1 MLLRLENA
9 AASMSEMQ
17 RHQDRVANN
26 LANADTVG
34 YKRDRLFTT
43 ALNERLD
50 AEGAPRSD
58 RRFRQGNDLSA
69 GTLEETGN
77 PLDVALGGDG
87 FFVTQNEATGEQ
99 RYTRAGHFVVDNEG
113 TLRTPGGLA
122 VMGEGGPLQLP
133 VDTGGA
139 IEISKSGEI
148 RVDNRRIG
156 SLRVVTFDN
165 PQQQLQR
172 AEGASFAADG
182 AAPQAAED
190 PLVLQGT
197 VETSNVDPV
206 AEMTD
211 MIEHFRLFESQQKAL
226 RTTDSVLSRATRDLG
241 EL

>member
-9 AASMSEMQ
+9 AASMTEMQ

-34 YKRDRLFTT
+34 YKRDRLFTA

-58 RRFRQGNDLSA
+58 RRFEQGSDWSG

-87 FFVTQNEATGEQ
+87 FFVTQNEATGEE

-113 TLRTPGGLA
+113 TLRTPSGLA
-122 VMGEGGPLQLP
+122 VTGEGGPIQLP

-139 IEISKSGEI
+139 IEISKGGVI
-148 RVDNRRIG
+148 QVDGRRVG
-156 SLRVVTFDN
+156 KLRVVTFDD
-165 PQQQLQR
+165 PQQQLRR
-172 AEGASFAADG
+172 AEGAAFTADG
-182 AAPQAAED
+182 AAPQDVET
-190 PLVLQGT
+190 PLILQGK

-226 RTTDSVLSRATRDLG
+226 RTTDSVLGRATRDLG